1 MKRVFTICLLLLA
14 TLFCGCH
21 DAYDDTLVW
30 DKLNDHEERITEL
43 EELCK
48 KMNTNISALQT
59 LVTALQESDTITSI
73 TPITEEG
80 AVVGYTI
87 TFTKS
92 GPVTIYHGKDGANGA
107 DGKDGANGA
116 DGKDGADGYTPVI
129 GVKQDADG
137 IYYWTLD
144 GEWLLDGN
152 GNKIKAEGTDGKDG
166 VNGEDGKDGI
176 NGEDGQDGENG
187 KDGENGITPMLK
199 IEEGYWYVSYDE
211 GATWTQL
218 GKATG
223 ENGKDGAD
231 GKDGINGENGQD
243 GADGKDGDSFFQS
256 VTQDE
261 NNVYFTLADGT
272 VITIPL
278 ASNRVLSRLQSMT
291 FVPEYNDG
299 KATVKVAPNGVGIL
313 YMDFEVA
320 PKSVAQ
326 EIADNY
332 STLASLKAVSTKTR
346 ASEFVDMPL
355 LSCVA
360 DVESGVI
367 TISASAEALSEEFYA
382 GEESASVS
390 FTLSDGTITRSS
402 DYIELALGELLPAD
416 NQIWYTPETDGAITF
431 KYIAQEGATLLSNS
445 YDETIGQWVLS
456 YDQPLT
462 RINNS
467 AFMNTKITTI
477 TLPDSVTQFGENVF
491 MNCKKLVSVRL
502 PKGLTNL
509 PRQTFDSCVLLK
521 NIEIPESV
529 TSIGDSVFEE
539 SGIKSLKWPESVTG
553 IPNRA
558 CYKCASLQSIEIPDS
573 VVKIGSSA
581 FSRTAITSVKLPSS
595 LTIIGDAAFL
605 RCTSLTTVSELP
617 TAIVSLGNGVFN
629 GCTSLTGLS
638 GKYVSEDGHCL
649 VVDGVLKSFIT
660 KGVTDYYIPEEVTSI
675 ANNAFEYVYTLTTL
689 VVHDGV
695 ESIGEYAFSNMPDLE
710 SITLPSGLK
719 TISKNMF
726 NSDSGLKSIVLP
738 DSVETIEASAF
749 GSCKNLTSITLP
761 ANLKTIGKSAF
772 SFAPLD
778 EVVLPDGLT
787 EINEAAFASCYLNT
801 IVIPN
806 SVTKIANHAFQYS
819 KIKKITI
826 VESITSLGDQVFE
839 QCKELKEV
847 TFTSGIKEIPA
858 ETFYMCHMLET
869 VDFGD
874 HITTIGERA
883 FYECKALKSVTFPD
897 SITQIGTRAFEK
909 CESVESVVFGNG
921 IENTGE
927 YLTFYKCTSLKSI
940 TLSES
945 IKTISD
951 STFNGCT
958 SLTEVTIPDTVT
970 EIGGSAFYN
979 CTNLKNVTLGTGLKT
994 MGYGVFSTTA
1004 LETITIPEGVTEIPG
1019 RAFINV
1025 PLRDVY
1031 LPSTITS
1038 IGGGAFESEYG
1049 DYNIE
1054 AVYLKA
1060 TTPPTLN
1067 VDYRYDD
1074 LFQGCPPVYIP
1085 VGSRQAY
1092 MNDSLWA
1099 DYVNRRGGSLV
1110 EYDYNANL

>member
-1 MKRVFTICLLLLA
+1 MKRLFTICLLLLA

-30 DKLNDHEERITEL
+30 DKLNNHEERITAL

-59 LVTALQESDTITSI
+59 LVTALQESDTIASI
-73 TPITEEG
+73 TPITEGGE
-80 AVVGYTI
+80 VIGYTI

-92 GPVTIYHGKDGANGA
+92 QPVTIYHGKDGANGA

-129 GVKQDADG
+129 GVRQDADG

-144 GEWLLDGN
+144 GEWLLDSD
-152 GNKIKAEGTDGKDG
+152 GNKIKAEGTDGKDGINGEDGKDG

-176 NGEDGQDGENG
+176 NGEDG
-187 KDGENGITPMLK
+187 KDGITPQLK
-199 IEEGYWYVSYDE
+199 IEENYWYVSYDE

-223 ENGKDGAD
+223 E
-231 GKDGINGENGQD
+231 DGINGENGQD
-243 GADGKDGDSFFQS
+243 GADGKDGDSFFS
-256 VTQDE
+256 AVTYDQE
-261 NNVYFTLADGT
+261 NAYFTLADGT

-278 ASNRVLSRLQSMT
+278 ASNSVLSRLQSMT

-299 KATVKVAPNGVGIL
+299 KATVKVAPNGAGIL

-332 STLASLKAVSTKTR
+332 STLASIKAISTKTR

-382 GEESASVS
+382 GEESVSAS

-416 NQIWYTPETDGAITF
+416 NQIWYTPDTDGAITF

-491 MNCKKLVSVRL
+491 MNSKKLVSVRL
-502 PKGLTNL
+502 PKGLTNI
-509 PRQTFDSCVLLK
+509 PRQTFYSCALLK

-529 TSIGDSVFEE
+529 TSIGDSAFQGA
-539 SGIKSLKWPESVTG
+539 GITSLKWPESVTE
-553 IPNRA
+553 IPNKA
-558 CYKCASLQSIEIPDS
+558 CYQCASLQSVEIPDR

-595 LTIIGDAAFL
+595 LTTIGDTAFS

-675 ANNAFEYVYTLTTL
+675 SNDAFNYVSTLTTL

-710 SITLPSGLK
+710 SITLPYGLK

-726 NSDSGLKSIVLP
+726 NSSSGLKSIVLP

-749 GSCKNLTSITLP
+749 SSCKNLTSITLP

-772 SFAPLD
+772 SYAPLD

-787 EINEAAFASCYLNT
+787 EISESAFTSCYLNT

-806 SVTKIANHAFQYS
+806 SVTKIANYAFQYS

-858 ETFYMCHMLET
+858 KTFSKCHMLET

-874 HITTIGERA
+874 HITTIGEQA

-897 SITQIGTRAFEK
+897 SLTQIGTRAFEN
-909 CESVESVVFGNG
+909 CVSVESVVFGNG

-927 YLTFYKCTSLKSI
+927 YSFYKCTSLKSI

-979 CTNLKNVTLGTGLKT
+979 CTNLKDVTLGTGLKT
-994 MGYGVFSTTA
+994 MGHGVFSTTA
-1004 LETITIPEGVTEIPG
+1004 LETITIPEGVTEIPSS
-1019 RAFINV
+1019 AFINV
-1025 PLRDVY
+1025 PLRVVY

-1038 IGGGAFESEYG
+1038 IGLYAFRSDFG

-1067 VDYRYDD
+1067 VDYRFDD
-1074 LFQGCPPVYIP
+1074 LFQGNPPVYIP

-1099 DYVNRRGGSLV
+1099 DYVNRCRGSLV
-1110 EYDYNANL
+1110 EYDYDANL